1 MIEIKHLY
9 KTYKDIKAV
18 DDLSMTIK
26 TGQLFAMLGLN
37 GAGKSTT
44 INILVGAIE
53 KDSGEIFVDGQS
65 IDKNIKSISHK
76 IGIVFQNSVLD
87 RRLTVLENLKY
98 RAGLYDLTKEEFNRS
113 LNFLTEKLEL
123 KDILKRPLD
132 KLSGGQKRRVDIAR
146 ALIHNP
152 VTRRLVW
159 DLIGNLRKEKNLT
172 VILTTHY
179 MEEAVEA
186 DYVVIMDSGKIVA
199 EGTPIELKNRY
210 SGDFVNIYQ
219 YKPELEQILEKSGL
233 KWIKNKDFIVV
244 EFENTQKA
252 KDFIVKNSKLIIDLE
267 IIKGKMDN
275 VFLNVTGKNLKE
287 GA

>member
-1 MIEIKHLY
+1 
-9 KTYKDIKAV
+9 
-18 DDLSMTIK
+18 MTIK

-146 ALIHNP
+146 ALIHNPSILILDEPTTGLDP